1 MDIQSKVGYLHP
13 DDEFTDKFGQ
23 RHKVK
28 YTGIRTL
35 DTPKGG
41 VYVDVDG
48 QGYPEF
54 YMWTDPVT
62 IHVPDAK
69 FAPGDWVIARSG
81 AGDVYQI
88 SRVAKDRY
96 GVYYIFDNGS
106 VHIAK
111 RARSGRHY
119 ANRAD
124 LGYKKLSED

>member
-1 MDIQSKVGYLHP
+1 MDIQSKVLYLNP
-13 DDEFTDKFGQ
+13 DDEFTDKLGH

-41 VYVDVDG
+41 VYVDIDG

-54 YMWTDPVT
+54 YMWDDPVT

-69 FAPGDWVIARSG
+69 FKPGDWVVARNGQG
-81 AGDVYQI
+81 AVYAI
-88 SRVAKDRY
+88 NRVARNEY
-96 GVYYIFDNGS
+96 GIYYIFDNGS

-119 ANRAD
+119 ADRAD
-124 LGYKKLSED
+124 LGYKLTKDA